1 MRPLRSGACGGGPC
15 SAHSVRSGTCSCG
28 GEAEKAKE
36 KEKEEKEKEKEEKE
50 KEEEEKNSDKIYLT
64 TLTCQV
70 RKTCSC
76 MVPSVNLEVNR
87 WMSQPH
93 RNTSMAPGSEAGQSR
108 GATVH
113 RRACRSRGKRTE
125 SKVACQSIK
134 HPDTLDN
141 AKTLR
146 CSTARPQWA
155 PLWPS

>member
-1 MRPLRSGACGGGPC
+1 MRCGCANGAPELAVEVCVRPLRSGACGGGPC
-15 SAHSVRSGTCSCG
+15 CAHSVRSGTCSCG

-76 MVPSVNLEVNR
+76 RYVNLEVNR

-93 RNTSMAPGSEAGQSR
+93 RNTSRGPSPEAGQ
-108 GATVH
+108 V
-113 RRACRSRGKRTE
+113 E
-125 SKVACQSIK
+125 SPQFTAARVA
-134 HPDTLDN
+134 
-141 AKTLR
+141 
-146 CSTARPQWA
+146 
-155 PLWPS
+155 